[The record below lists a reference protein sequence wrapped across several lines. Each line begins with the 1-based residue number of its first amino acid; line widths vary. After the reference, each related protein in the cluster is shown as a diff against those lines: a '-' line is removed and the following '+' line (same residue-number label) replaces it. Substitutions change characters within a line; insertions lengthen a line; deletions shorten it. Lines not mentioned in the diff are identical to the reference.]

1 MTYVQGWS
9 GAEARDC
16 ADTAADLDAGA
27 GAEDVLDIGV
37 FDFADLAAAQAAA
50 TRVGG
55 DVVIVLDGDDGVPL
69 LDVPLSDLHQDDF
82 IFSI

>member
-1 MTYVQGWS
+1 M
-9 GAEARDC
+9 
-16 ADTAADLDAGA
+16 LD
-27 GAEDVLDIGV
+27 VGV
-37 FDFADLAAAQAAA
+37 FDFTDLAAAQAVA

-82 IFSI
+82 VFGI